1 MCVCETL
8 GGHRA
13 GNLSQGDDI
22 LPKQCI
28 HQEQSPVLVWDET
41 GLERFRGIKEE
52 RKERLSVF
60 QGRRELPHPGGAGI
74 SVLASP

>member
-1 MCVCETL
+1 M
-8 GGHRA
+8 H
-13 GNLSQGDDI
+13 
-22 LPKQCI
+22 
-28 HQEQSPVLVWDET
+28 VWDET

-60 QGRRELPHPGGAGI
+60 QGRRELPYPGGAGI